1 MSIDTFETATL
12 TRIVRE
18 LEEPDSFLLN
28 GGDSAFGGVCPG
40 IQTEDSEEIH
50 FDVEDSP
57 RRISPFVS
65 PIHEGEVVEQEGF
78 TTKSFRP
85 AYVKD
90 KRIFDPDEP
99 LKRSMGEQIGGELSP
114 MERRRA
120 KLAAELQDQ
129 IEMLTRR
136 EEAMIADFLDT
147 GTITV
152 DGPGY
157 DAVSVDLGRA
167 SALNKTLTG
176 TDSWDDSSAGNPYSD
191 LESWAEDMAD
201 EGGGNPTDVIL
212 AGNVW
217 TELRT
222 TWSSETKDILDR
234 EAGQTNTAELGP
246 MAGRVRFLGMMGD
259 FRFWVYTA
267 TYIDRD
273 GNTQKFVPDD
283 HVYMINQPQV
293 EGVRAYGVIRDE
305 AADYAARR
313 FFSKSWLE
321 EDPAVRYLMLQSAPL
336 PFAYRPNATLGA
348 DVINA

>member
-1 MSIDTFETATL
+1 MSIDTFQTATL

-18 LEEPDSFLLN
+18 LEEPNSFLLN
-28 GGDSAFGGVCPG
+28 GGGSAFQGIANE

-57 RRISPFVS
+57 RRIAPFVS

-120 KLAAELQDQ
+120 KLASELQDQ

-136 EEAMIADFLDT
+136 EEAMLADFLDT

-167 SALNKTLTG
+167 SALEKTLTG
-176 TDSWDDSSAGNPYSD
+176 SSSWDDSSAGNPYED
-191 LESWAEDMAD
+191 LEDWAQDMAN

-217 TELRT
+217 QELRT
-222 TWSSETKDILDR
+222 TWSSETKNVLDR
-234 EAGQTNTAELGP
+234 EAGQVNTAELGP
-246 MAGRVRFLGMMGD
+246 MAGRVRFIGMMGD

-267 TYIDRD
+267 QYIARD
-273 GNTQKFVPDD
+273 GTTKKFVPDD
-283 HVYMINQPQV
+283 HLYMINTPQV
-293 EGVRAYGVIRDE
+293 EGVRAYGIIRDE
-305 AADYAARR
+305 KAEYEARR
-313 FFSKSWLE
+313 FFAKSWLE
-321 EDPAVRYLMLQSAPL
+321 DDPAVRYLMLQSAPL
-336 PFAYRPNATLGA
+336 PFVYRPNATLAA
-348 DVINA
+348 DVINV